1 MVLMRLLLIVLV
13 SLSTTSI
20 QAQNWNKKDE
30 VGVKTWNGLIPTR
43 ANPNLETVRHHMLL
57 YNKRGP
63 KGKFD
68 SEPSSNPRQLAF
80 NLRNEALIDRQLQKT
95 FLASYLMYEKGEVV
109 IDKISPQD
117 RFGDLIDNNTLLY
130 SMSLGKSVGSY
141 LMGHA
146 ICKGYIESIDH
157 KLSDWPI
164 VANSLI
170 AEASVRDVIN
180 AAMGHQK
187 YMENN
192 EIFKE
197 TGTNVNT
204 YPIETLVKLELSGST
219 PSRKQFEYGQLP
231 ANIALNYIDFKTGHQ
246 FESLM
251 NEVFR
256 DHVGLG
262 GPLRFTQV
270 HMGYSETQGLI
281 RANFLT
287 TRYDTLRIAVAML
300 DDWHSDNCV
309 GKYLKDIYANRIG
322 KGAKQSWGDGFST
335 SYGGFF
341 HTDYPSIS
349 DTVMGMDGFGGI
361 ALLINFDDQRIVYA
375 HAAHRDYAFKKIIL
389 DAVEDGQF

>member
-1 MVLMRLLLIVLV
+1 MVLKRLLLIVLV
-13 SLSTTSI
+13 SLSAASV

-30 VGVKTWNGLIPTR
+30 VGIKTWNGLIPQR
-43 ANPNLETVRHHMLL
+43 ANPNLETVRHHMEL
-57 YNKRGP
+57 YNNRGP
-63 KGKFD
+63 KGRHD
-68 SEPSSNPRQLAF
+68 SEPSPSPRALKF
-80 NLRNEALIDRQLQKT
+80 NLRDEPFIDRQLRKT

-117 RFGDLIDNNTLLY
+117 RFGDLIDNDTLLY

-180 AAMGHQK
+180 AATGHQK
-187 YMENN
+187 YMRNN
-192 EIFKE
+192 EIFKQ
-197 TGTNVNT
+197 GTNVNGYT
-204 YPIETLVKLELSGST
+204 IETLVKFELPGST
-219 PSRKQFEYGQLP
+219 PSRKRFEYGQLP
-231 ANIALNYIDFKTGHQ
+231 ANVALNYIDFKTDHQ

-256 DHVGLG
+256 DHVGLD

-270 HMGYSETQGLI
+270 RTGYSKTQGLI
-281 RANFLT
+281 RANFLA
-287 TRYDTLRIAVAML
+287 TRHDTLRIAIAML
-300 DDWHSDNCV
+300 EDWHSDNCV

-341 HTDYPSIS
+341 HTDYPSIG
-349 DTVMGMDGFGGI
+349 DTVMGMDGYGGI